1 MNISI
6 DDYPCTDKDNIIV
19 EQISRYANNGG
30 ITPLKAGRSFV
41 RNTHRAHHGTILK
54 LFIGFTRE
62 LAVNYYKGRYD
73 ERNRVASRQ
82 AAEIYD
88 FLVEQKIV
96 DDKDY
101 IAETL

>member
-6 DDYPCTDKDNIIV
+6 DDYPCTEKDNIIV

-30 ITPLKAGRSFV
+30 ITPLKAGRSLV
-41 RNTHRAHHGTILK
+41 RNTHRAHHGVILK
-54 LFIGFTRE
+54 LFIGFIRQ
-62 LAVNYYKGRYD
+62 LAVNHYKGRYD

-82 AAEIYD
+82 AADIYD

>member
-6 DDYPCTDKDNIIV
+6 DDYPCTEKDNIIV
-19 EQISRYANNGG
+19 EQLSRYVNNGG
-30 ITPLKAGRSFV
+30 ITPLKAGRKLV
-41 RNTHRAHHGTILK
+41 MEAHRAHHGVILK
-54 LFIGFTRE
+54 LFIGYIRQ
-62 LAVNYYKGRYD
+62 LAVNYYKGRFD
-73 ERNRVASRQ
+73 ERNRLVSRH
-82 AAEIYD
+82 AADIYD